1 MLLGA
6 LGSGLWRGLSNCS
19 TSFESYVALHRSI
32 TAATM
37 VRKYM
42 GKGQNVGLR
51 RQIIAIRVRAA
62 CFAKAK

>member
-1 MLLGA
+1 MGPDCGVGCLIAQAVGNLD
-6 LGSGLWRGLSNCS
+6 
-19 TSFESYVALHRSI
+19 VALHRST